1 MATAPERK
9 SFAAAASWY
18 VQFQSEPPTP
28 AQQQAWQRWL
38 DSDPAHQAAWQHME
52 QLQRN
57 LGALPRDLTRRA
69 LSDTQQRRQMLRML
83 LVLAGVG
90 CVGWGVE
97 QNTSL
102 GNVWADYRTAV
113 GQRKRLQL
121 ADGSRLQLNT
131 DTAVDVVFDERQRL
145 IRLRA
150 GEVFIRTGKRGDPRP
165 FFVQT
170 RQGRVQALGTSFSV
184 RQWADRTQVAV
195 LEDQVRVLPD
205 AATGDAGLLKAGEG
219 ADFDSYRMGA
229 RHVCDATQTAWIDG
243 QLIVLDAR
251 LGDVID
257 ELSRY
262 RRGTLH
268 CDERAARLRVSGA
281 FRLDAIDA
289 VLANLQATLPISL
302 SYFTRYWVSI
312 KYARQA

>member
-1 MATAPERK
+1 MAGAPDRK
-9 SFAAAASWY
+9 TFTAAANWY

-69 LSDTQQRRQMLRML
+69 LSDTQQRRQVLRML
-83 LVLAGVG
+83 LILAGVG
-90 CVGWGVE
+90 GIGWGLQE
-97 QNTSL
+97 KTSL
-102 GNVWADYRTAV
+102 GDVWADYRTRV
-113 GQRKRLQL
+113 GERRRLDL
-121 ADGSRLQLNT
+121 ADGTRLELNT
-131 DTAVDVVFDERQRL
+131 DTAVDVLFDERQRL

-150 GEVFIRTGKRGDPRP
+150 GEVFIRTGKRGDTRP
-165 FFVQT
+165 FFVESH
-170 RQGRVQALGTSFSV
+170 QGRVQALGTSFSV
-184 RQWADRTQVAV
+184 RQLSHSTHVGV
-195 LEDQVRVLPD
+195 LEDQVRILPN
-205 AATGDAGLLKAGEG
+205 AGSGEGGLLKAGES
-219 ADFDSYRMGA
+219 ADFDSYSLGPSRLC
-229 RHVCDATQTAWIDG
+229 RATETAWVDG

-262 RRGTLH
+262 RTGAMQ

-289 VLANLQATLPISL
+289 VLANLQTSLPIRV
-302 SYFTRYWVSI
+302 SYFSRYWVSI
-312 KYARQA
+312 KYAS

>member
-1 MATAPERK
+1 MATTPERK

-18 VQFQSEPPTP
+18 VQFQSEPPTA

-38 DSDPAHQAAWQHME
+38 DSDPAHQAAWQQME
-52 QLQRN
+52 QLQRS
-57 LGALPRDLTRRA
+57 LDALPRDLTRRA
-69 LSDTQQRRQMLRML
+69 LSDTQQRRQVLRML
-83 LVLAGVG
+83 LILTGVG

-102 GNVWADYRTAV
+102 GNVWADYRTRV
-113 GQRKRLQL
+113 GERKRLDL

-150 GEVFIRTGKRGDPRP
+150 GEVFVRTGKRGDSRP

-184 RQWADRTQVAV
+184 RQLNNRTQVAV
-195 LEDQVRVLPD
+195 LEDQVRVLPN
-205 AATGDAGLLKAGEG
+205 ASTGAAGLLKAGQG

-229 RHVCDATQTAWIDG
+229 SRVCDAGQTAWIDG
-243 QLIVLDAR
+243 QLIVRDAR

-257 ELSRY
+257 ELCRY
-262 RRGTLH
+262 RRGTLQ

-289 VLANLQATLPISL
+289 VLANLQATLPINV

-312 KYARQA
+312 QYAREA